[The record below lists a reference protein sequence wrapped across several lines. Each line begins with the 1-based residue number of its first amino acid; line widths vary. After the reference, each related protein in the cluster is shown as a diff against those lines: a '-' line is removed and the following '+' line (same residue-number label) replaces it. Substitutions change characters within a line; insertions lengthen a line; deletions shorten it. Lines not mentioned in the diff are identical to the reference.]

1 MPYQTKLDR
10 SGSVAI
16 VDTDHILIHND
27 QDAVDF
33 IANIRYETGCDKV
46 ILPMSAL
53 PRDFFILSSGLA
65 GAVLQKF
72 TTYQMKIAIVGDY
85 SGFTSK
91 PLHDFIYESNKG
103 NSVFFVG
110 LINDALEKL
119 GALPQQ

>member
-1 MPYQTKLDR
+1 MQYQTELDR
-10 SGSVAI
+10 SGTVAI
-16 VDTDHILIHND
+16 VGTDHILIQNE
-27 QDAVDF
+27 QVAVDF

-103 NSVFFVG
+103 NSIFFVG
-110 LINDALEKL
+110 SISNALEKL
-119 GALPQQ
+119 GTGTQK